1 MSAFNPP
8 DPFFNG
14 IDYNRNFFSLQSNF
28 ITLTYATKTFLNKI
42 TGGVISGLLSIIYST
57 TSPQLL
63 IRNTNASSTSTLQ
76 IQNDASTRNL
86 TMGVGNS
93 GSSTYPH
100 QSFIQTDISTSLA
113 LNAGGFSATPE
124 LFLSDTGNVGVRT
137 NNPLNILQ
145 VGNAG
150 RLRIANDTTDFTML
164 GTADV
169 DGSTNTRIVLNGN
182 TRSGGIAGDI
192 DYRTTSTGD
201 HTFYTGNTTER
212 MRILDTGNIGIGT
225 NNPTSGYLLDVRGN
239 LAINT
244 NSANGILIT
253 NSTANSFASL
263 QLKNDLNKT
272 IYFGLGNSTYG
283 SAIYGTNAFIET
295 PSSTNLILNAGATST
310 PTMTLTNTDVSITK
324 QLTVNGNVGINTSTN
339 STYALDVYNPSSALN
354 ACRIQNG
361 AGNGYLVL
369 SGGASG
375 LLGYI
380 TFFNGSGTQTGY
392 IGWGGNLTNYFD
404 FVSQGGYL
412 GYRVNN
418 NLIIGSQLGVGN
430 GTSSAIS
437 GTNALT
443 ITGTSYLNGN
453 VGIGSSSPQ
462 TILDVNGTISVR
474 RTGTTSPPV
483 AGINGGGGDRLILLP
498 ASSASTFP
506 HSIGVD
512 ALGVY
517 ISGPVNSSHA
527 FYINGFIA
535 MTIGSSTS
543 SLKSRLDID
552 SSQLTAVS
560 ITGASGN
567 LLTGYS
573 GEGLLYWGNIAGA
586 TVTNQNFTG
595 GIQVSLKAT
604 GAIIGSTYVSTS
616 DKRIKKNFKPIENIS
631 TVINGLKPVQYDL
644 IKTDRTTS
652 GFIAQEVA
660 EVYPSATSMT
670 KDFIPNIMEKAT
682 VDGNIITFQNSKDI
696 VLSVGNAIK
705 MCKEDDYNNGDGV
718 IITGIIDNNHFT
730 ILDEDAKL
738 FTDGY
743 VYLYGV
749 AVADFMN
756 VDYNEITTLNTKAIQ
771 DLYLIIAKQQEQINL
786 LLSMR

>member
-1 MSAFNPP
+1 MK
-8 DPFFNG
+8 
-14 IDYNRNFFSLQSNF
+14 ISN
-28 ITLTYATKTFLNKI
+28 
-42 TGGVISGLLSIIYST
+42 TG
-57 TSPQLL
+57 
-63 IRNTNASSTSTLQ
+63 A
-76 IQNDASTRNL
+76 
-86 TMGVGNS
+86 
-93 GSSTYPH
+93 
-100 QSFIQTDISTSLA
+100 
-113 LNAGGFSATPE
+113 
-124 LFLSDTGNVGVRT
+124 
-137 NNPLNILQ
+137 
-145 VGNAG
+145 
-150 RLRIANDTTDFTML
+150 
-164 GTADV
+164 
-169 DGSTNTRIVLNGN
+169 
-182 TRSGGIAGDI
+182 
-192 DYRTTSTGD
+192 
-201 HTFYTGNTTER
+201 
-212 MRILDTGNIGIGT
+212 
-225 NNPTSGYLLDVRGN
+225 
-239 LAINT
+239 
-244 NSANGILIT
+244 
-253 NSTANSFASL
+253 
-263 QLKNDLNKT
+263 
-272 IYFGLGNSTYG
+272 
-283 SAIYGTNAFIET
+283 
-295 PSSTNLILNAGATST
+295 
-310 PTMTLTNTDVSITK
+310 VSITNATTNNLFTLK
-324 QLTVNGNVGINTSTN
+324 QTNADNTNNFVFGNNTANPCYFGFAGTNYGSGGNYYAGNFYIESAPSTNIYLNGGAFQATPTLTVNSST
-339 STYALDVYNPSSALN
+339 
-354 ACRIQNG
+354 
-361 AGNGYLVL
+361 
-369 SGGASG
+369 
-375 LLGYI
+375 
-380 TFFNGSGTQTGY
+380 
-392 IGWGGNLTNYFD
+392 
-404 FVSQGGYL
+404 
-412 GYRVNN
+412 
-418 NLIIGSQLGVGN
+418 
-430 GTSSAIS
+430 
-437 GTNALT
+437 
-443 ITGTSYLNGN
+443 N
-453 VGIGSSSPQ
+453 VGIGTSSPQ
-462 TILDVNGTISVR
+462 TKLDVNGTISIR
-474 RTGTTSPPV
+474 RTGTASPPV
-483 AGINGGGGDRLILLP
+483 VGINGGGGDRIILLP
-498 ASSASTFP
+498 ASSSSTFP

-517 ISGPVNSSHA
+517 ISGPINSSHA

-552 SSQLTAVS
+552 SSQLTSVS
-560 ITGASGN
+560 VTGASGSI
-567 LLTGYS
+567 LTGYS

-771 DLYLIIAKQQEQINL
+771 DLYSIIAKQQEQINL

>member
-1 MSAFNPP
+1 M
-8 DPFFNG
+8 
-14 IDYNRNFFSLQSNF
+14 
-28 ITLTYATKTFLNKI
+28 
-42 TGGVISGLLSIIYST
+42 
-57 TSPQLL
+57 
-63 IRNTNASSTSTLQ
+63 
-76 IQNDASTRNL
+76 
-86 TMGVGNS
+86 
-93 GSSTYPH
+93 
-100 QSFIQTDISTSLA
+100 
-113 LNAGGFSATPE
+113 
-124 LFLSDTGNVGVRT
+124 
-137 NNPLNILQ
+137 
-145 VGNAG
+145 
-150 RLRIANDTTDFTML
+150 
-164 GTADV
+164 
-169 DGSTNTRIVLNGN
+169 
-182 TRSGGIAGDI
+182 
-192 DYRTTSTGD
+192 
-201 HTFYTGNTTER
+201 
-212 MRILDTGNIGIGT
+212 
-225 NNPTSGYLLDVRGN
+225 
-239 LAINT
+239 
-244 NSANGILIT
+244 
-253 NSTANSFASL
+253 
-263 QLKNDLNKT
+263 
-272 IYFGLGNSTYG
+272 
-283 SAIYGTNAFIET
+283 
-295 PSSTNLILNAGATST
+295 
-310 PTMTLTNTDVSITK
+310 
-324 QLTVNGNVGINTSTN
+324 
-339 STYALDVYNPSSALN
+339 
-354 ACRIQNG
+354 
-361 AGNGYLVL
+361 
-369 SGGASG
+369 
-375 LLGYI
+375 
-380 TFFNGSGTQTGY
+380 
-392 IGWGGNLTNYFD
+392 
-404 FVSQGGYL
+404 
-412 GYRVNN
+412 
-418 NLIIGSQLGVGN
+418 
-430 GTSSAIS
+430 
-437 GTNALT
+437 
-443 ITGTSYLNGN
+443 
-453 VGIGSSSPQ
+453 
-462 TILDVNGTISVR
+462 
-474 RTGTTSPPV
+474 
-483 AGINGGGGDRLILLP
+483 
-498 ASSASTFP
+498 
-506 HSIGVD
+506 D